1 MAGLDKKYQ
10 KINTFYIQMDWRELD
25 GDKLWGFHPLV
36 STPQRTGPL
45 LQGFTR
51 FTKDF
56 HIFQSPIHPWIC
68 PLTSLS
74 HFAPAGKPCTT
85 HWRLPPANILPAAS
99 APRWRAPCAP
109 PALPGSHPSPD
120 PPAAP
125 PHAAAVPIPA
135 PPWLRRCGGA
145 VLRWPGRWR
154 VWKHRRGR
162 YHLRI
167 EGTEGTNP
175 TPGVF
180 LRKLNEI
187 SISFKYG
194 TVAKKNWMFLNL
206 PQKIN
211 AAPKRV
217 SGREKHQW
225 LSNYLVSRIELS

>member
-1 MAGLDKKYQ
+1 
-10 KINTFYIQMDWRELD
+10 MDWRELD
-25 GDKLWGFHPLV
+25 DKLWGLV
-36 STPQRTGPL
+36 STCQHTAVHWSTRV
-45 LQGFTR
+45 QGFTR

-56 HIFQSPIHPWIC
+56 HIFQFPIHPWIC
-68 PLTSLS
+68 PLKSLS

-120 PPAAP
+120 PPEAPRPSAAMP
-125 PHAAAVPIPA
+125 SPA
-135 PPWLRRCGGA
+135 PPWLRHCGAA

-154 VWKHRRGR
+154 VWKRRRGR

-167 EGTEGTNP
+167 EGTQGTNP

-180 LRKLNEI
+180 LLRKLNEI

-206 PQKIN
+206 PQKIH
-211 AAPKRV
+211 ATPKRG